1 MTTTQQATTAE
12 ELLRLPD
19 DGARHELVRG
29 ELRRMSPAS
38 FERGRVSVNISTP
51 LDGHVRAN
59 NLGVV
64 CGAETGFWFSR
75 DPDTVRAPDAAFI
88 SRERVEA
95 VGDVVGYWPGAP
107 DLAVEVASRH
117 DFYTE
122 VEDKVAAWLE
132 AGTRMVIVVNPRR
145 RTATVHRSL
154 TESATLTER
163 DTLDGA
169 DVVPGWRLPVGALF
183 A

>member
-1 MTTTQQATTAE
+1 MTTTQQAVTAE
-12 ELLRLPD
+12 ELLRLPG
-19 DGARHELVRG
+19 DGTRHELVRG

-38 FERGRVSVNISTP
+38 FEHGRMSVNISTP

-64 CGAETGFWFSR
+64 CGAETGFWLSR

-95 VGDVVGYWPGAP
+95 AGDTGGYWPGAP
-107 DLAVEVASRH
+107 DLAVEVVSRH
-117 DFYTE
+117 DLYTE